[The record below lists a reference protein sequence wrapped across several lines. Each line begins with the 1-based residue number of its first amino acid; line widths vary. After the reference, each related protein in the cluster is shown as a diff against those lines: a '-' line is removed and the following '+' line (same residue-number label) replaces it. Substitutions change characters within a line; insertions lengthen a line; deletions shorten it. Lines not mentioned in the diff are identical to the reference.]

1 MRRIARGAVVPLAAL
16 ALFAGLAGAA
26 GGAAWGWATAA
37 AGLAAL
43 LAHHLLN
50 LVRLANWLARPAPGA
65 VPEGSGSWFEVFSA
79 LHRLERAAARRGALL
94 AETLA
99 RFRRAAQALPD
110 GVVILD
116 AENRIE
122 WCNATAQAQ
131 LGIDGRADLGRP
143 IANLVREP
151 AFVACLAAGEDAA
164 PVRIER
170 RPGRTLVLQLIPY
183 GRAEKL
189 LLSRD
194 TTQAERVET
203 MRRDFVANVSH
214 ELRTPLTVLNGFL
227 ETLRELKLDPQRQ
240 RDYLGMMR
248 EQAARMQGI
257 IGDLLTLSTLESAP
271 PPAAER
277 VRVAPL
283 LERLRADALALSG
296 GRHEISVQARPSVDL
311 AGSEAELASAFG
323 NLVSNAVRYTP
334 RGGKVTLLWSDDA
347 LGAQFAVE
355 DTGVGIAPE
364 HIPRLTERF
373 YRVDRSRSRESG
385 GTGLGL
391 AIVKHALAR
400 HQATLHVESTPGAG
414 SRFIAR
420 FPAQRTLT
428 LPLPE
433 GAAPTPPAASPPP
446 PPATSRPG
454 GRS

>member
-1 MRRIARGAVVPLAAL
+1 MKRIARGAAVALAAL
-16 ALFAGLAGAA
+16 ALAAGFAGAA
-26 GGAAWGWATAA
+26 GGAAWGWGTFA

-43 LAHHLLN
+43 LLHHLVN
-50 LVRLANWLARPAPGA
+50 LARLDAWLAHPVPGEI
-65 VPEGSGSWFEVFSA
+65 PEGSGSWFEAFSA
-79 LHRLERAAARRGALL
+79 LHRLERAAARRGAALT
-94 AETLA
+94 ETLA
-99 RFRRAAQALPD
+99 RLRSAAQALPD

-116 AENRIE
+116 AENHIE
-122 WCNATAQAQ
+122 WCNATAEAQ
-131 LGIDGRADLGRP
+131 LELDGRADLGQP

-151 AFVACLAAGEDAA
+151 AFVAYLAAGEDAA

-170 RPGRTLVLQLIPY
+170 RAGRALVLQLIPY

-194 TTQAERVET
+194 VTQAERVET

-214 ELRTPLTVLNGFL
+214 ELRTPLTVLSGFL
-227 ETLRELKLDPQRQ
+227 ETLRELKLEPQRQ
-240 RDYLGMMR
+240 RDYLDMMR
-248 EQAARMQGI
+248 EQSSRMQGI
-257 IGDLLTLSTLESAP
+257 IEDLLTLSALESAP
-271 PPAAER
+271 PPATER
-277 VRVAPL
+277 VPVAPL

-296 GRHEISVQARPSVDL
+296 GRHEIAVQGRPALDL
-311 AGSEAELASAFG
+311 AGSASELASAFG

-347 LGAQFAVE
+347 QGAQFSVE

-373 YRVDRSRSRESG
+373 YRVDRGRSRESG

-414 SRFIAR
+414 SRFTVR

-428 LPLPE
+428 LPLAE
-433 GAAPTPPAASPPP
+433 ATPPAASPPP
-446 PPATSRPG
+446 PPAISRPA